1 MWICSFLLSALVS
14 PEGKCP
20 AAGALQSTGSE
31 RGPARLCVWSWEVWW
46 TAERTEHCHEEQRT
60 VACSAAAEEEQATG
74 MRMLAP
80 STELCFVLGLS
91 VSLFKALP
99 YPSGLK
105 KRPRQTF
112 WTFKLILKS
121 LTGQE
126 KSLTR
131 NAYRERWEKRAE
143 LSKRQSKREC
153 DYQISKYF
161 QRLHNNHG
169 FAFWYQTMER

>member
-1 MWICSFLLSALVS
+1 MS

-31 RGPARLCVWSWEVWW
+31 RGPVRLCVWSWEVWW

-74 MRMLAP
+74 MHVLAS

-121 LTGQE
+121 LTGHVWQE
-126 KSLTR
+126 MHTESD
-131 NAYRERWEKRAE
+131 EKRGRSCPRDSLKE
-143 LSKRQSKREC
+143 NVTIKSVNIFRGYITITGLPF
-153 DYQISKYF
+153 DI
-161 QRLHNNHG
+161 RLWNDK
-169 FAFWYQTMER
+169 

>member
-1 MWICSFLLSALVS
+1 MSMLV
-14 PEGKCP
+14 
-20 AAGALQSTGSE
+20 
-31 RGPARLCVWSWEVWW
+31 
-46 TAERTEHCHEEQRT
+46 
-60 VACSAAAEEEQATG
+60 
-74 MRMLAP
+74 P

-105 KRPRQTF
+105 KKPRQTF

-121 LTGQE
+121 LTGHVGQE
-126 KSLTR
+126 MHTESD
-131 NAYRERWEKRAE
+131 EKRGR
-143 LSKRQSKREC
+143 SCPREC

-169 FAFWYQTMER
+169 FAF